1 MGVRRAGDS
10 RQSRS
15 TNNNKLDRDACVAA
29 RRWRWLRRHCSPAR
43 PLAIQLTPPP
53 PPRRAAPHRS
63 APTTIAIT
71 APRTQH

>member
-53 PPRRAAPHRS
+53 PRRAAPRRS